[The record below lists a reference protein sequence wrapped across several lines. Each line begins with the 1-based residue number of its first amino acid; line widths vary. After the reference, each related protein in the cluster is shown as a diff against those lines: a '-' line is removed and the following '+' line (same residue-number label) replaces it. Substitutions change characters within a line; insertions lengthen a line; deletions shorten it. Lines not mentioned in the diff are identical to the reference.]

1 MRLLPRSPSRRPLP
15 PRPATTTGTLHAR
28 CDRRVENKVRALCV
42 LGLSGPGARLSSLH
56 IVDPDDTADVVVTVR
71 LTFAEG
77 APALVALERLVE
89 QLSREPGVRDLHW
102 RLDTP
107 GESGDLPPRR

>member
-15 PRPATTTGTLHAR
+15 PRPAPTTATLHAR

-42 LGLSGPGARLSSLH
+42 IGLSGPGARLSSLH
-56 IVDPDDTADVVVTVR
+56 IVDPDDAADVVVTVR

-77 APALVALERLVE
+77 GPALVALERLVG

-107 GESGDLPPRR
+107 RGSGDLPPRR

>member
-1 MRLLPRSPSRRPLP
+1 M
-15 PRPATTTGTLHAR
+15 
-28 CDRRVENKVRALCV
+28 
-42 LGLSGPGARLSSLH
+42 
-56 IVDPDDTADVVVTVR
+56 TVR

-77 APALVALERLVE
+77 GPAFVALERLVG

-107 GESGDLPPRR
+107 HGSGDLPPRR